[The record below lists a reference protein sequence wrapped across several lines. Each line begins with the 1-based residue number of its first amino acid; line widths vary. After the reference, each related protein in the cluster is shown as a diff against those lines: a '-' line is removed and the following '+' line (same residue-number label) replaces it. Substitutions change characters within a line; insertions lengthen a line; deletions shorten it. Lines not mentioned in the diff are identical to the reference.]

1 MGSLWAPDSLGSV
14 SAATL
19 LLGSSLFT
27 TALCCTDYKT
37 GNVRVVDGG
46 SNVIENVDSGYS
58 MSRGLWAQT
67 TQLVVSGGAFHHNNV
82 RHACLT
88 WFQTSRVTNPK

>member
-1 MGSLWAPDSLGSV
+1 M
-14 SAATL
+14 
-19 LLGSSLFT
+19 
-27 TALCCTDYKT
+27 
-37 GNVRVVDGG
+37 VDGG

-88 WFQTSRVTNPK
+88 WFQTSRH